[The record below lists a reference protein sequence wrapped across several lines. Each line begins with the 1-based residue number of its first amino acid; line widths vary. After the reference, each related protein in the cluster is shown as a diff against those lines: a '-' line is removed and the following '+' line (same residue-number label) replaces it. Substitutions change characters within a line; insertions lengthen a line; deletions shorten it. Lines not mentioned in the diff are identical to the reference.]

1 MSWSKL
7 FTRCSV
13 LYMKGTFWK
22 MACEGCA
29 TKFNLF
35 KRKKQCTDCL
45 RYYCTNCMTRSADRR
60 LNCEKCRLLSQ
71 RPVIRSNLLEMRSK
85 DLHRYLMA
93 KKIST
98 RGCVEK
104 EDLVNLIIQHANA
117 TDSASSNQ
125 RTGSNP
131 EDNRYM
137 HIFRE
142 FASTI
147 GAADLLSSTSRP
159 QSFTNNAPT
168 NSRTNRPQEY
178 PSQTQRD
185 NEPTLSSSFNHSNS
199 VPNSRP
205 SPSNSND
212 SQTRQNAQTSSEEA
226 TPIISCP
233 ETENATSVGVSPRNI
248 EIEELSDSEN
258 SQASG
263 PEPLITEHDEN
274 AAADLEKRSDMVKE
288 LYSHTGAV
296 KLSDITDIAEL
307 EALNVKQLK
316 DLLSTNR
323 VDYKGCIERGELL
336 EKASGL
342 WHHHVKSREDLEK
355 LPFKDICKIC
365 MDAPIECVM
374 LECGHMA
381 TCLNCGKQLS
391 ECPICRQYVIRVV
404 RTFMP

>member
-1 MSWSKL
+1 
-7 FTRCSV
+7 
-13 LYMKGTFWK
+13 MKRIFWK

-45 RYYCTNCMTRSADRR
+45 RYYCTNCMTRSADRK

-117 TDSASSNQ
+117 TDSTSSNQ
-125 RTGSNP
+125 RTESNP
-131 EDNRYM
+131 EDNRM
-137 HIFRE
+137 
-142 FASTI
+142 
-147 GAADLLSSTSRP
+147 
-159 QSFTNNAPT
+159 
-168 NSRTNRPQEY
+168 NRPQEY

-212 SQTRQNAQTSSEEA
+212 SQTRQNPQTSSEEA

-233 ETENATSVGVSPRNI
+233 ETENPTSFGVPPTNI

-323 VDYKGCIERGELL
+323 VNYKGCIERGELL

>member
-131 EDNRYM
+131 EDNR
-137 HIFRE
+137 
-142 FASTI
+142 
-147 GAADLLSSTSRP
+147 
-159 QSFTNNAPT
+159 
-168 NSRTNRPQEY
+168 TNRPQEY

-199 VPNSRP
+199 VPNPRP